1 LTDNF
6 NAMVRGLKERDFI
19 RDTFGRYMDPEVA
32 RELIKR
38 PEAGMLGG
46 EKREVAVLMSDIR
59 GFTPI
64 SESLTPEGTIR
75 LLNHYF
81 SYMIEV
87 IQKHKGIIVDFYGD
101 GVLVFFDPLEG
112 PIRPTVRRAVRCSL
126 EMQRKMASFN
136 TEMKAENL
144 PELQTGIGVNV
155 GEVVVGNIGSA
166 TRAKYGIV
174 GSAVNI
180 THRIQSQAK
189 GGDVIISNSAY
200 DYMNGDLKV
209 KKSFTAHLKG
219 VQEEM
224 ALHIVED
231 IQN

>member
-1 LTDNF
+1 
-6 NAMVRGLKERDFI
+6 
-19 RDTFGRYMDPEVA
+19 
-32 RELIKR
+32 
-38 PEAGMLGG
+38 
-46 EKREVAVLMSDIR
+46 
-59 GFTPI
+59 
-64 SESLTPEGTIR
+64 
-75 LLNHYF
+75 
-81 SYMIEV
+81 V

-112 PIRPTVRRAVRCSL
+112 PILPTVRRAVSCSL

-155 GEVVVGNIGSA
+155 GQVVVGNIGSA

-200 DYMNGDLKV
+200 DTMKNDIKV

-224 ALHIVED
+224 ALYIVED